1 MYDYMKHVKW
11 AKLKVGVVISAAIV
25 TVFFAVMFAG
35 SIDRLFAPKTRINA
49 IFGDIRG
56 LREGAPVWFAGVE
69 IGSVRSID
77 FTPGQKIQVSMAV
90 ASDTMKFLKKDSTAS
105 ILTLGLLGDKYIE
118 LTPGSKEAEA
128 LRSRDIITGTTNIE
142 VQDVVETGQRS
153 IEKIANFVNML
164 EDIIAKIDRGE
175 GTVSKFIKDPSVY
188 DNLRDA
194 IGDISSFM
202 EKMQDRKSTMGKLV
216 SEDSLYRDIDS
227 AVQDVKVFAEALKK
241 SKGTVHRLIEDPS
254 LYDRF
259 QSASVSLD
267 AFSRKLAGSRGTV
280 NRLIEDESLYENINS
295 ASEKMNLILQKIDRG
310 EGLVGG
316 LVSDG
321 ALLQELKSTMS
332 ELNSLIKDIK
342 ERPGKYF
349 RFSLF

>member
-1 MYDYMKHVKW
+1 MYDYMKHMKW
-11 AKLKVGVVISAAIV
+11 ARLKVGVVISAAIV
-25 TVFFAVMFAG
+25 VVFLAVMFAG
-35 SIDRLFAPKTRINA
+35 SIDRLFTPTTRIIA
-49 IFGDIRG
+49 IFSDIKG

-77 FTPGQKIQVSMAV
+77 FTSGQKIQVSMAV
-90 ASDTMKFLKKDSTAS
+90 SSASMKFLKKDSTAS

-118 LTPGSKEAEA
+118 LTPGSNEAEA
-128 LRSRDIITGTTNIE
+128 LTSQDVILGMTNIE
-142 VQDVVETGQRS
+142 VQDVVETGRRS
-153 IEKIANFVNML
+153 IEKIANFVSML
-164 EDIIAKIDRGE
+164 EDIISKIDRGE
-175 GTVSKFIKDPSVY
+175 GTVSKFIRDPSVY

-194 IGDISSFM
+194 IGDISAFM
-202 EKMQDRKSTMGKLV
+202 EKMQDRKSTVGRLIR
-216 SEDSLYRDIDS
+216 EDTLYNNIDS
-227 AVQDVKVFAEALKK
+227 AVKDVKGFAEALKK
-241 SKGTVHRLIEDPS
+241 SEGTVHRLIEDPS

-259 QSASVSLD
+259 QSASASLD
-267 AFSRKLAGSRGTV
+267 TFSKKLAGSRGTV

-316 LVSDG
+316 LVSDD